1 MRIFVWF
8 DYKLME
14 RMKYWLSAFLIFAAV
29 SVQAQ
34 PKAYYSTEELPDLI
48 QCIPAPPDSLSY
60 GFAYDIMR
68 YQWGKTQRP
77 DSLRADI
84 AKRDAVWTFPALFA
98 EFGGTFGLTIS
109 EESTPAI
116 WKVMTRSLVTTDQMR
131 VAPKAFYHRRRP
143 FEVFHEP
150 MLTGEEAALS
160 GEGSYPSGHT
170 MRGWTAALLL
180 SEVNPAA
187 ADTLFARAW
196 MYGESRVIAG
206 AHWQS
211 DVDATRSAAAIGYAY
226 LHNNAEFQ
234 AEMALAKDEFRR
246 VAAASGEQ
254 GREHFVSLTEAVPDA
269 ILEIRYFG
277 TYNFVGDRIDGY
289 LAPTALLTR
298 EAATALKAVSD
309 DLMKQGYRLKIYDA
323 YRPQCA
329 VDHFVRWA
337 SDVKDTRMK
346 KPFYPNLNKKVLF
359 KQEYIMEKSGHTRGS
374 TVDLTIFDMVTGKEV
389 DMGGTFD
396 WFGPE
401 SHPDYCGNPDTG
413 EYKPLRKGGLTERQ
427 FRNRLILRTAM
438 LRHGFKP
445 LSTEW
450 WHFTLAGE
458 PFPDTYFNFP
468 VR

>member
-1 MRIFVWF
+1 MTRVKSFISV
-8 DYKLME
+8 LALLLAGMTGTAQQ
-14 RMKYWLSAFLIFAAV
+14 KY
-29 SVQAQ
+29 
-34 PKAYYSTEELPDLI
+34 YTTEQLLDLI

-68 YQWGKTQRP
+68 YQWGKAQRQ

-84 AKRDAVWTFPALFA
+84 AKRDAVWSYEALFA
-98 EFGGTFGLTIS
+98 EFAGTFGLTVT

-116 WKVMTRSLVTTDQMR
+116 WKVMTRALSTTDQMR

-150 MLTGEEAALS
+150 MLTGEEASLS

-226 LHNNAEFQ
+226 LHNSEEFQ
-234 AEMALAKDEFRR
+234 ADMALAKDEFRR
-246 VAAASGEQ
+246 IAAAGEQ

-289 LAPTALLTR
+289 LAPTALLTH
-298 EAATALKAVSD
+298 EAADALKAVSD
-309 DLMKQGYRLKIYDA
+309 DLIKQGYRLKIYDA
-323 YRPQCA
+323 YRPQRA

-337 SDVKDTRMK
+337 ADVKDTRMK
-346 KPFYPNLNKKVLF
+346 KPFYPGLNKRVLF

-374 TVDLTIFDMVTGKEV
+374 TVDLTLFDMATGKEV

-413 EYKPLRKGGLTERQ
+413 EYKPLRKGGLTEQQ
-427 FRNRLILRTAM
+427 FRNRMILRNAM

-450 WHFTLAGE
+450 WHFTLARE
-458 PFPDTYFNFP
+458 PFPETYFNFP